1 MISYVP
7 TSLAWPSP
15 SPKKTTTQDQKTLT
29 YKVKHFFPPYQKK
42 WSGKK
47 RKQILEDQQPL
58 SGKDRL
64 MALLLAEKAATTVA
78 LKASSSFRP
87 TTAYDLETSSTET
100 ETSQRNG
107 LFQVCWGKFSFF
119 KKTCFIWQEFW
130 FLQSLRQSF
139 RRKKNSILQ
148 QHQHPGDISHDS
160 GLGEDSDS
168 PISPRTSPLTPI
180 LRTPLQSS
188 SSNYKPLKQVM
199 IREPS
204 LKHLPS
210 AIRNSYPGAMPACT
224 GKPQLVKLQNRHYRY
239 SYHADNMVGDVSGQW
254 NSLYFRA
261 AQEVKLRQEG
271 CDKVKQTKEPNTRPL
286 WILILQSFTGLRPH
300 IFHQPTEDRRQIV
313 SHGNRRNRP
322 NHSPSL
328 QDSILWLVIII
339 NDSSFVHYFA
349 LCPKISHPACG
360 SLSRFGNDRSIQVVH
375 MLQRTIEA
383 GWGRQICAH

>member
-1 MISYVP
+1 M
-7 TSLAWPSP
+7 A
-15 SPKKTTTQDQKTLT
+15 
-29 YKVKHFFPPYQKK
+29 
-42 WSGKK
+42 KK

-107 LFQVCWGKFSFF
+107 LF
-119 KKTCFIWQEFW
+119 
-130 FLQSLRQSF
+130 QSLRQSF

-261 AQEVKLRQEG
+261 AQEVRLRQEG
-271 CDKVKQTKEPNTRPL
+271 CDKVCDLIFSTNQRKTEDKLLVMETEEIDQTIHLLYKILFYDWLSSSTTAHL
-286 WILILQSFTGLRPH
+286 SIILHCVQKFLIL
-300 IFHQPTEDRRQIV
+300 
-313 SHGNRRNRP
+313 
-322 NHSPSL
+322 
-328 QDSILWLVIII
+328 LVE
-339 NDSSFVHYFA
+339 V
-349 LCPKISHPACG
+349 CPD
-360 SLSRFGNDRSIQVVH
+360 LETTDRSRLSICCKGLLRQAEDAKYAPIKEI
-375 MLQRTIEA
+375 LQRTRTQYIQV
-383 GWGRQICAH
+383 WCAILCVPFHVP